1 MVFVNKIAG
10 EITVKLVYYGAGLS
24 GKTTNVEYLYKSID
38 SDRKGKMVSLK
49 TDTDRTLF
57 FDFLPLDI
65 GKVHGMTLR
74 VQMFSVP
81 GQVFYDASRRLIL
94 KGVDGVVFVVDGQR
108 ERMDANIESWENL
121 KRNLLLNSVLIDNIP
136 VVLQYNKMDLKNAE
150 KLSVMQKL
158 FNKDRYFPEFISS
171 AKTGLKVFDT
181 FKSIM
186 RMIVKNIPLGR

>member
-1 MVFVNKIAG
+1 MVFVNRIAG
-10 EITVKLVYYGAGLS
+10 EITIKLVYYGAGLS

-38 SDRKGKMVSLK
+38 SERKGKMVSLK

-65 GKVHGMTLR
+65 GKVQGMTLR

-94 KGVDGVVFVVDGQR
+94 KGTDGVVFVVDGQK
-108 ERMDANIESWENL
+108 ERMDANIESFDNL
-121 KRNLLLNSVLIDNIP
+121 KKNLLLNSMLINDIP
-136 VVLQYNKMDLKNAE
+136 VIIQYNKMDLRNAE
-150 KLSVMQKL
+150 KLSVMQTL
-158 FNKDRYFPEFISS
+158 FNKNKALPEFVAS

-181 FKSIM
+181 FKTIV
-186 RMIVKNIPLGR
+186 RMMVKNIPFNK

>member
-65 GKVHGMTLR
+65 GKVQGMTLR

-94 KGVDGVVFVVDGQR
+94 KGVDGVVFVVDGQK
-108 ERMDANIESWENL
+108 ERMDANIESFENL

-136 VVLQYNKMDLKNAE
+136 VVIQYNKMDLRNAE
-150 KLSVMQKL
+150 KLSVMQEI
-158 FNKDRYFPEFISS
+158 FNKDKYFPEFIAS

-181 FKSIM
+181 FKSII
-186 RMIVKNIPLGR
+186 RMIVKNIPFGQ